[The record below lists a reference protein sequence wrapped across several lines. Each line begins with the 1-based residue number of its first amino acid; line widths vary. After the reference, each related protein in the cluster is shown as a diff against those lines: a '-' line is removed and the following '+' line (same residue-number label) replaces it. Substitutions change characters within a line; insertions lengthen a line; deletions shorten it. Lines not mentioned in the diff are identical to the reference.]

1 MDQINISLNEVMDTA
16 AKIRSCNQMMYESL
30 NQIKKEMNAT
40 NVAWLSDSAETLRAR
55 FNQFSARF
63 EVQRETIE
71 SYAKFLD
78 QTVSSYSTLD
88 HVLQNNASSLQS

>member
-1 MDQINISLNEVMDTA
+1 MDRINISLNEVMDCA
-16 AKIRSCNQMMYESL
+16 AQIRACNQQMYEQL
-30 NQIKKEMNAT
+30 NMIKKEMNGT
-40 NVAWLSDSAETLRAR
+40 NVSWLSESAETLRAR

-88 HVLQNNASSLQS
+88 HVLENNASSLQS